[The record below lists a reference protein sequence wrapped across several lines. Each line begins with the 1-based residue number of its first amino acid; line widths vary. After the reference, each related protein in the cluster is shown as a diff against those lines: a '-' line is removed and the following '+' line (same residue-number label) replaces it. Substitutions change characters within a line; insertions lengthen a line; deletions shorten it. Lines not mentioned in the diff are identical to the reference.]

1 MIIGGRDATPAVA
14 GTGAEKIANAI
25 RLKEVETRSHAQDLE
40 ITGYP
45 EKQG

>member
-14 GTGAEKIANAI
+14 GMGAEEIANAV
-25 RLKEVETRSHAQDLE
+25 RLSEVETRMHALDLE

-45 EKQG
+45 EK